1 MKETEKT
8 NMQPSYWAVVPA
20 GIRYDDRIP
29 ANAKLLY
36 AEISALTGQEGYCW
50 ADNAYFAGLYKMS
63 ERTIRSLLKALEDQG
78 YIRIEREAGEHNST
92 KARRIYAGINPLGGA
107 SASLENFCQTD
118 PPVWK
123 KISASLEENFQTH
136 LLDNNN
142 KLSRVR
148 ASGKQS
154 RPRSAPDWKPER
166 FEAFWT
172 FYRRIP
178 GEDGK
183 SRNENK
189 QAAMDAWDR
198 LQPDDALIATI
209 GKALLRQLATPAWKR
224 GIGIPMAATYLNKA
238 RWTDAEDLPEP
249 REDAAADPEEGGKIR
264 WI

>member
-50 ADNAYFAGLYKMS
+50 ADNAYFAGLYQVT
-63 ERTIRSLLKALEDQG
+63 ERSIRRLLECLQAQG
-78 YIRIEREAGEHNST
+78 YIRIEEERGDHN
-92 KARRIYAGINPLGGA
+92 KLQARRIYAGLNPLLGQGP
-107 SASLENFCQTD
+107 LDTECPNYGEPLDKNVRPLDKNVQRQLI
-118 PPVWK
+118 K
-123 KISASLEENFQTH
+123 KQINISS
-136 LLDNNN
+136 
-142 KLSRVR
+142 VR
-148 ASGKQS
+148 EHGKQT

-166 FEAFWT
+166 FEAFWK

-198 LQPDDALIATI
+198 LRPDDALIATI

-224 GIGIPMAATYLNKA
+224 GIGIPMASTYLNKA
-238 RWTDAEDLPEP
+238 RWTDADDLPDP
-249 REDAAADPEEGGKIR
+249 GEDAETEPEEGGKIR